1 MKRLLVSSAVVIG
14 LSIGFILSAERWTRA
29 ETRAVA
35 ATFTVT
41 NTSDAGAGSLRQA
54 IQDANA
60 NAGADIIAFNIPGTG
75 VQTIS
80 PLAALPTIT
89 DAVVIDG
96 YTQPGSSVNTLVDGD
111 NAVLL
116 IELNGTNLGGGALL
130 FSGLVINTS
139 NCVVRG
145 LVINRFP
152 GDGIFF
158 TSPSGTTNNNV
169 VEGNFIGTNPSGT
182 VALGNNNGI
191 GINFSTANLIG
202 GTTPAARNVISGNGS
217 RGISI
222 STGASATT
230 IQGNFIGTTASGTG
244 ALGNNSGGISS
255 AGTGPDTIGGTAAGA
270 RNVISANQNNAG
282 IFVQSGTATG
292 PVIAGNLIGTDVT
305 GTVALGNFFGIWLNF
320 GPSLGNSTIGG
331 ATAGAPNVISG
342 NRSHGVLMT
351 GDSRNNQL
359 LGNFIGTDITG
370 SKPLGNAGNGV
381 SIEAAA
387 RLNRIGGSLAGQGNT
402 IAYNAGNGVLVTG
415 SPTANGNAVRRN
427 SIYSNGLL
435 GIDLGGDGA
444 TANDP
449 GDTDPGPNN
458 MQNFPVITS
467 VTGDNTQTIINGTLN
482 SAPNTT
488 FSLNFYSNSA
498 CDPSGSG
505 EGATPFGP
513 GAFGTTTD
521 AGGNATFSITMPA
534 SLPAG
539 HVITATATDPTSN
552 TSEFSPCNSSNATG
566 SVQFTRATATVIED
580 IGLLTINVVRT
591 GGSVG
596 SLSVQY
602 STADITTIAGQDYVA
617 TSGTLVFA
625 NGETSK
631 SFTVQINN
639 DVITESDETFRVRLH
654 NAPNVDSLGS
664 PAEQIITIK
673 DSSTVPVLSVSN
685 MTVNE
690 GAGKLDLTVTLSAAT
705 GRAVAVSFS
714 SADSAGSQNCN
725 VANGRASSRCDYIST
740 FGRIDFAPGET
751 SRTITA
757 LLIDDSYAEG
767 NETMSVVLFAPTGAT
782 LNPTSSTI
790 TITDNGDTNGPN
802 PIDQA
807 GFFVRQHYLDFLN
820 REPDAPGL
828 TFWTQ
833 EITNCGSDPGCIEV
847 KRVNVSAAFFLS
859 IEFQQTGYLVYRFYK
874 SAYGNIPGAPVPLIL
889 PEFLADT
896 QRIGKGVI
904 VGSTDWE
911 TVLENNKVAFAV
923 AFVTRPRFTAAYPTT
938 LTPAEFVDALFTK
951 AGVIPSTGDRDAAIN
966 EFGGVGNT
974 ADTAA
979 RARALRRVAENVT
992 LAQQEF
998 NRAFVLMQY
1007 FGYLR
1012 RNPNDAP
1019 EPGLNFDGYNFW
1031 LGKLNDF
1038 NGNYIAAEMVK
1049 AFISSTEYRLRFGP

>member
-1 MKRLLVSSAVVIG
+1 MNRLLISCAVVIG
-14 LSIGFILSAERWTRA
+14 LGFILSAERWASA
-29 ETRAVA
+29 ETRAAV
-35 ATFTVT
+35 ATFIVSNT
-41 NTSDAGAGSLRQA
+41 NDTGAGSLRQA
-54 IQDANA
+54 ILDANA
-60 NAGADIIAFNIPGTG
+60 NAGADTIAFNIPGTG

-80 PLAALPTIT
+80 PLAALPTIS

-96 YTQPGSSVNTLVDGD
+96 YTQPGSSVNTLADGD

-130 FSGLVINTS
+130 FSGIVINTS

-158 TSPSGTTNNNV
+158 TSPSGTTTNNV
-169 VEGNFIGTNPSGT
+169 VEGNFIGTNPAGT

-191 GINFSTANLIG
+191 GINFSTNNLIG
-202 GTTPAARNVISGNGS
+202 GTTPAARNVISANGS
-217 RGISI
+217 RGISV

-255 AGTGPDTIGGTAAGA
+255 AGNGPDTIGGTAAGA

-305 GTVALGNFFGIWLNF
+305 GTTALGNFFGIWLNF

-331 ATAGAPNVISG
+331 STPGAANVISG

-359 LGNFIGTDITG
+359 LGNLIGTDITG

-387 RLNRIGGSLAGQGNT
+387 RLNRIGGGLAGQGNT
-402 IAYNAGNGVLVTG
+402 IAYNAGNGVLITG
-415 SPTANGNAVRRN
+415 SPTANGNAIRRN
-427 SIYSNGLL
+427 AIYSNGLL
-435 GIDLGGDGA
+435 GIDLGGDGV

-458 MQNFPVITS
+458 MQNSPVITS
-467 VTGDNTQTIINGTLN
+467 VTGDSAQTVINGTIN
-482 SAPNTT
+482 STPSTT
-488 FSLNFYSNSA
+488 FSLNFYSNNA

-513 GAFGTTTD
+513 GAAGTTTD
-521 AGGNATFSITMPA
+521 AGGNATFSITLP
-534 SLPAG
+534 SLLPAG

-552 TSEFSPCNSSNATG
+552 TSEFSPCNASNATG
-566 SVQFTRATATVIED
+566 SVQFTRGTATVIED

-591 GGSVG
+591 GGTSG

-602 STADITTIAGQDYVA
+602 ATSDISAVAGQDYVG
-617 TSGTLVFA
+617 TSGTLVFG

-639 DVITESDETFRVRLH
+639 DVIAEPNETFKIRLF
-654 NAPNVDSLGS
+654 NGPNLDSLGFPS
-664 PAEQIITIK
+664 EQIITIQ

-690 GAGKLDLTVTLSAAT
+690 GAGKVDLIVNLSAAT

-714 SADSAGSQNCN
+714 SADTAGSQNCN
-725 VANGRASSRCDYIST
+725 IPNGRASSRCDYISA
-740 FGRIDFAPGET
+740 FGRLDFAAGET
-751 SRTITA
+751 SKTITV

-767 NETMSVVLFAPTGAT
+767 NETFSVVLFAPTGAT
-782 LNPTSSTI
+782 LSPTSATI
-790 TITDNGDTNGPN
+790 TVNDNGDTNGPN

-820 REPDAPGL
+820 REPDGPGL
-828 TFWTQ
+828 AFWTQ
-833 EITNCGSDPGCIEV
+833 EITNCGSDQGCIEV
-847 KRVNVSAAFFLS
+847 KRINVSAAFFLS

-904 VGSTDWE
+904 VGSTGWE

-923 AFVTRPRFTAAYPTT
+923 AFVSRPRFTTAYPTT
-938 LTPAEFVDALFTK
+938 MTPVEFVDGLFTK
-951 AGVIPSTGDRDAAIN
+951 AGVTPSTGDRDAAIN
-966 EFGGVGNT
+966 EFGGAANT

-979 RARALRRVAENVT
+979 RGRALRRVAENAM

-1012 RNPNDAP
+1012 RNPNEAP
-1019 EPGLNFDGYNFW
+1019 EPGLNYDGYNFW

-1049 AFISSTEYRLRFGP
+1049 AFISSIEYRQRFGP